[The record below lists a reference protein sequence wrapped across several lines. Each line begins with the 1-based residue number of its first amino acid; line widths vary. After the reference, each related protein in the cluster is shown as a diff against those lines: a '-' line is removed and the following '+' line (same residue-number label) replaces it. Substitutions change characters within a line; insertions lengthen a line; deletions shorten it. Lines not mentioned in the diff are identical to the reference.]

1 MYCLN
6 IIRNICCYYKFNF
19 VLLTRVLQKD
29 FQISIM
35 NRFDKICKI
44 RYFASLY
51 TDTLA
56 FTLFILASLDRLLE
70 AQRSP
75 ALRRWGGRVKL
86 AYKLVFACTILCFVI
101 SCHRLI
107 LYSTSTG
114 HCLAQA
120 GIYAAFDNY
129 FESVVSGICPP
140 IIILMLSYLL
150 VRSVRETIQRQTIST
165 NVEHNKPTPNLTFL
179 RKTDKQLT
187 MMLIW
192 QTFVAIPAFIPY
204 VALLIYSS
212 ISANWSKSDEW
223 LAWEN
228 IVAETIRLL
237 SYTFFSTQFY
247 VLIISSH
254 GIRKQVL
261 NIFMKRYTIHPTT

>member
-1 MYCLN
+1 
-6 IIRNICCYYKFNF
+6 
-19 VLLTRVLQKD
+19 
-29 FQISIM
+29 M

-51 TDTLA
+51 TDALA

-70 AQRSP
+70 AQRLP

-86 AYKLVFACTILCFVI
+86 AYKLVFACTILCFLI

-120 GIYAAFDNY
+120 GIYATFDNY

-140 IIILMLSYLL
+140 IIIL
-150 VRSVRETIQRQTIST
+150 IQTIST

-187 MMLIW
+187 IMLIW

-204 VALLIYSS
+204 AALLIYSS
-212 ISANWSKSDEW
+212 ISTNWSKSDEW
-223 LAWEN
+223 LASEN

-261 NIFMKRYTIHPTT
+261 NIFIKRYTIHPTT